1 MKIEH
6 DRIQSW
12 SCIFS
17 KTSMTYKIIKI
28 KIGQRSKGPI
38 SIEQLMA
45 LNVHTNQQKLNISKQ
60 LNGGIT
66 YG

>member
-6 DRIQSW
+6 DRIQAW

-28 KIGQRSKGPI
+28 KIGQRSKRPI